1 MKSSF
6 AEFRPQWLGDVPSL
20 RWSRWLP
27 EPCLYSP
34 FPTGHSLSSGSAPVG
49 AGVYTEPSLLDT
61 VQMDRCQCGRAV
73 RQSDPLSN
81 DYARKTGNDRSTF
94 WCIPHHALEAHTQRH
109 SGFDLGQINRSVPD
123 ALKCMSLLFR
133 IAAHKAHQSTYF
145 RGDFGRNRLRSRL
158 MAKSVGVVRAFQ
170 AFTS

>member
-34 FPTGHSLSSGSAPVG
+34 FPTGHSPSSGSAPVG
-49 AGVYTEPSLLDT
+49 AGVYTKPSLLNT

-81 DYARKTGNDRSTF
+81 DYAREPGNDRSTF
-94 WCIPHHALEAHTQRH
+94 WCIPHHVLEAHTQRR
-109 SGFDLGQINRSVPD
+109 STFDPGQINRSIRD
-123 ALKCMSLLFR
+123 ALKCMSFLFM
-133 IAAHKAHQSTYF
+133 IGAYQANQSTYF

-158 MAKSVGVVRAFQ
+158 MAMLVGMVRAAR
-170 AFTS
+170 AFMS